1 MSPAIRAG
9 LGGREVRNG
18 FTIVAVESL
27 SSCSMSCANANVASV
42 VIEFIIAQL
51 GQVAWILLLSNM
63 GQFPKHLVG
72 PGVFTVT

>member
-27 SSCSMSCANANVASV
+27 SSCSMSCANVASV